1 MIDPELFLK
10 WAVSISGGSV
20 FLVLVSIYLYTNSKS
35 KRSKT
40 RQMIRRALS
49 LPRDF
54 VFVWVLLGLL
64 FFYII
69 TIEIGSASIF
79 AVGNVTVETLLIL
92 YLLRNRTKSE

>member
-40 RQMIRRALS
+40 RQMRALS

-54 VFVWVLLGLL
+54 IFVWVLLGLL

-69 TIEIGSASIF
+69 TVEIGSAPVF
-79 AVGNVTVETLLIL
+79 AAGNVIVETLLIL

>member
-35 KRSKT
+35 KRGKT
-40 RQMIRRALS
+40 RQMIGRALS

-54 VFVWVLLGLL
+54 IFVWVLLGLL

-69 TIEIGSASIF
+69 TIEIGSAPVF
-79 AVGNVTVETLLIL
+79 AAGNVIVETLLIL

>member
-20 FLVLVSIYLYTNSKS
+20 FLVLVSIYLYSDAKS
-35 KRSKT
+35 RRDKRG
-40 RQMIRRALS
+40 QMVRRALS

-54 VFVWVLLGLL
+54 IFVWVLLGLL

-69 TIEIGSASIF
+69 TVEIGSAPVF
-79 AVGNVTVETLLIL
+79 AAGNAIVEALLIL

>member
-20 FLVLVSIYLYTNSKS
+20 FLALVSIYLYSDAKPRRD
-35 KRSKT
+35 KMG
-40 RQMIRRALS
+40 QMVRRVWS

-54 VFVWVLLGLL
+54 IFVWILLGLL

-69 TIEIGSASIF
+69 TVEVGSAPIF
-79 AVGNVTVETLLIL
+79 AAGNVIVETLLIL
-92 YLLRNRTKSE
+92 YLLKNRTKTE